1 MGAKERKRLQNR
13 VNQRA
18 RRQRMK
24 EQADA
29 VPKTRKAHKTPYRVE
44 SWRLVQRP
52 CLSTQTSRPAPLQSN
67 TAEICM
73 IPGEALPG
81 LELGPTHDSDPSLSA
96 DRALIHLIIHNVAQ
110 GFMQNI
116 SLLRL
121 MASFSN
127 VAQDPPLNSDLAAG
141 CKVAIVRP
149 TRRIMPPCLLPTQ
162 LQIDFP
168 HPMWMNMFPFPEIR
182 DNLIRRQHSFNHK
195 DFLKSLFGDLIYVM
209 SPTGQ
214 YQLGPLS
221 VLSLPRHGQQDDSLP
236 GNDREGLILWGEAY
250 LKENW
255 EATPLF
261 LTKWPWVAEGCHG
274 LVDISNR

>member
-1 MGAKERKRLQNR
+1 
-13 VNQRA
+13 
-18 RRQRMK
+18 
-24 EQADA
+24 
-29 VPKTRKAHKTPYRVE
+29 
-44 SWRLVQRP
+44 
-52 CLSTQTSRPAPLQSN
+52 
-67 TAEICM
+67 M
-73 IPGEALPG
+73 IPGEAPPG

-121 MASFSN
+121 MANFSN

-141 CKVAIVRP
+141 CEVAIVRP